1 MNCEFQEEE
10 YMGSTRDNI
19 YIDINKRTFF
29 LADNIDNE
37 SAGKIM
43 WDILYLIREDDEQD
57 KKILCYNREPIKL
70 YINSYGGMWGLID
83 IILASKTPIYT
94 YCLGY
99 AQSAAFNIFLAG
111 HKRFCLEHSVFMYHQ
126 MSYWRDGKHQDFVEN
141 RVEMDNINKQNEE
154 YVIKRT
160 KIPED
165 VIRNVRETKKDF
177 YIHSSKAIEYGIVDE
192 ILM

>member
-1 MNCEFQEEE
+1 
-10 YMGSTRDNI
+10 
-19 YIDINKRTFF
+19 
-29 LADNIDNE
+29 
-37 SAGKIM
+37 
-43 WDILYLIREDDEQD
+43 
-57 KKILCYNREPIKL
+57 
-70 YINSYGGMWGLID
+70 
-83 IILASKTPIYT
+83 
-94 YCLGY
+94 
-99 AQSAAFNIFLAG
+99 
-111 HKRFCLEHSVFMYHQ
+111 MYHQ